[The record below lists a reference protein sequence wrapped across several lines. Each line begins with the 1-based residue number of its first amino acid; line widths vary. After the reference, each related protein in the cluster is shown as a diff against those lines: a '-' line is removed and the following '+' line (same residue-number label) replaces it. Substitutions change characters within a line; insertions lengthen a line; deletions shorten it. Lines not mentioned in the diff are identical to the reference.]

1 MFESTT
7 FRWAATH
14 WVYSMTRQRRSVR
27 IVRWWR
33 PQLEPS
39 MMVAVNIAQWWTQL
53 SGQSRDW
60 LVAHNGEPVDRRV
73 GTDIAA
79 VHDGALDRLWF
90 SIVSDDGLPIELS
103 DRAVDWIEAWAN
115 DEDPAS

>member
-1 MFESTT
+1 
-7 FRWAATH
+7 
-14 WVYSMTRQRRSVR
+14 MTRQCRSVR

-39 MMVAVNIAQWWTQL
+39 MMVAVNIAQWWPQL
-53 SGQSRDW
+53 SSQSRDW

-73 GTDIAA
+73 GADIAA

-90 SIVSDDGLPIELS
+90 NIVSDDGLTIELS